1 MAAGLTN
8 YLRNKIV
15 DWLLRGQSYTPPTNV
30 YVELVSTTP
39 TPATAGTPL
48 SGTGYARVAIAC
60 STTAWAAT
68 NGDTT
73 TTNPS
78 SGTTGTTS
86 NNAAVDFGT
95 AGADW
100 GTASHWELYDASTS
114 GNRLLY
120 GAIVDGSNNP
130 SPRSIVSG
138 DPVSFPIS
146 RLRVIWA

>member
-39 TPATAGTPL
+39 SAAGAGTPL
-48 SGTGYARVAIAC
+48 SGSGYARVGIAC

-86 NNAAVDFGT
+86 NNAVVNFGT
-95 AGADW
+95 AAADW
-100 GTASHWELYDASTS
+100 GTATHFELYDASTS
-114 GNRLLY
+114 GNRLLF
-120 GAIVDGSNNP
+120 GVIVDGAGNP
-130 SPRSIVSG
+130 SPRSIVNG
-138 DPVSFPIS
+138 DPVTFPIS
-146 RLRVIWA
+146 SLKIIWA